1 MKKGKRMGEGDEGGM
16 NQDGGF
22 GAFYLAKLK
31 AEIDRKREGRRTEG
45 LERAIRTGNIRG
57 LSWSELNA
65 YCLWIGMEKKDM
77 RVSMRISGTDV
88 MKLKYVARMK
98 GMRYQSYIRDI
109 IKRHIRIEEER
120 MARPRN
126 QRIRL
131 GKGRGG
137 AGAPA

>member
-1 MKKGKRMGEGDEGGM
+1 MGDGKGRNGRVEGEAW
-16 NQDGGF
+16 
-22 GAFYLAKLK
+22 GAIYLAKLQ
-31 AEIDRKREGRRTEG
+31 AELQRINEGRKTKG
-45 LERAIRTGNIRG
+45 LERAMRTRNIRD

-65 YCLWIGMEKKDM
+65 YCLWIGIEKKDM

-109 IKRHIRIEEER
+109 IKRHIRFEEER
-120 MARPRN
+120 MARPRAH
-126 QRIRL
+126 RIRL
-131 GKGRGG
+131 SKGRGG